1 MQIGHF
7 IVQES
12 GWESRKRGQSGK
24 APALK
29 LTVTVEQSGVDDE
42 FSVAVPVEIQF
53 GKAKPVTRLVRT
65 SGEPAVF
72 SVNLRQAP
80 AKVVLDPGNSV
91 LAVKK

>member
-1 MQIGHF
+1 M
-7 IVQES
+7 
-12 GWESRKRGQSGK
+12 KYTLAGK

-53 GKAKPVTRLVRT
+53 GKAKPVTAWCA
-65 SGEPAVF
+65 PATAGIF
-72 SVNLRQAP
+72 TIALRQAP